1 MPARRRRAAGQ
12 RSRHAAED
20 AADQVFAALADR
32 TRRALLDQLRH
43 GDRPVHAL
51 AESFQVSRPAIS
63 QHLRVLR
70 DAGLVAESRVGR
82 ERFYRLQADAL
93 REVADWL
100 RYYEG
105 FWADRLDALGA
116 HLETMS

>member
-1 MPARRRRAAGQ
+1 MRRRHAAGP
-12 RSRHAAED
+12 RTRRAAED

-32 TRRALLDQLRH
+32 TRRALLDQLRD

-93 REVADWL
+93 RDVADWL
-100 RYYEG
+100 RFYEG

-116 HLETMS
+116 HLDATS